1 MVSHSAV
8 FALAQ
13 NASVEEFKH
22 WVCSKKQT
30 CLSAFG
36 TCFFLTGI
44 ASLLTEMYEKKKT
57 RIDRTEKYIEGRSSV
72 QWSPYKLDNLL
83 MHIISAAPS
92 NETKQI

>member
-22 WVCSKKQT
+22 WVCPKKQT

-44 ASLLTEMYEKKKT
+44 ASLLTEMYEKKKDS
-57 RIDRTEKYIEGRSSV
+57 DRSDRKVYRREELCAVVT
-72 QWSPYKLDNLL
+72 L
-83 MHIISAAPS
+83 
-92 NETKQI
+92 QIG